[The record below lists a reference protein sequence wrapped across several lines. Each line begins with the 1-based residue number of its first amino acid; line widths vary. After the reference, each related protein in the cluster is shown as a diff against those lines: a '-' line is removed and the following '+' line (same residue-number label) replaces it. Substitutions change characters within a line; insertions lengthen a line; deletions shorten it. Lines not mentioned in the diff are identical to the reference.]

1 MGTPFSF
8 RDLRGIMLPF
18 PTPFLESGGVDTQ
31 ALRSNISKWNKTDA
45 GGYVALGSTGERV
58 HLTER
63 ECLEVIEA
71 ARSEVPHSTPFIVG
85 AGQQSTRASIDE
97 ARRYADTGADALLV
111 ITPSFYR
118 AAMTQQALADHY
130 TAVADASPLPIIL
143 YNVPDF
149 TNVALTA
156 ETVGRLSAHPN
167 IIGIKDSSSDAINF
181 QEALRLVDSDFAV
194 VTGSGPLLHTALSAG
209 ARGAILAVSCVAIDS
224 CAAIYRAVENG
235 DHANGVLLQ
244 RKLTP
249 LARAVTARFG
259 VAGLKAAMDV
269 IGFNGGPVRAPL
281 RSVGED
287 VRLEL
292 SGLLKDAVTGD
303 GDSQAA
309 DRTFAGASRS

>member
-1 MGTPFSF
+1 MGIPFTF
-8 RDLRGIMLPF
+8 LDLRGIMLPF
-18 PTPFLESGGVDTQ
+18 PTPFLDDGRVDTQ

-71 ARSEVPHSTPFIVG
+71 ARLEVPQGTPFIVG
-85 AGQQSTRASIDE
+85 AGQQSTRATIDE

-130 TAVADASPLPIIL
+130 TAVADASPLPVIL

-149 TNVALTA
+149 TNVAMTA

-181 QEALRLVDSDFAV
+181 QETLRLVDSDFAV
-194 VTGSGPLLHTALSAG
+194 VTGSGPLLYTALSAG
-209 ARGAILAVSCVAIDS
+209 ARGAILAVSCVAIDL
-224 CAAIYRAVENG
+224 CAAIYRAIENS

-259 VAGLKAAMDV
+259 VAGLKAAMDI

-281 RSVGED
+281 RGVAAD

-292 SGLLKDAVTGD
+292 SGLLKEVVIGD
-303 GDSQAA
+303 DDSQAA

>member
-18 PTPFLESGGVDTQ
+18 PTPFLDSGGVDTE
-31 ALRSNISKWNKTDA
+31 ALRSNISKWNKTGA
-45 GGYVALGSTGERV
+45 SGFVALGSTGERV
-58 HLTER
+58 HLSER

-71 ARSEVPHSTPFIVG
+71 ARAEVPQGTPFIVG
-85 AGQQSTRASIDE
+85 AGQQSTQATIDE
-97 ARRYADTGADALLV
+97 SRRYASTGADALLV

-149 TNVALTA
+149 TGVALAA
-156 ETVGRLSAHPN
+156 ETVARLSGHPN
-167 IIGIKDSSSDAINF
+167 IIGIKDSSGDAINF
-181 QEALRLVDSDFAV
+181 LETLRSVDSDFAV
-194 VTGSGPLLHTALSAG
+194 VTGSGPLLYTALVAG
-209 ARGAILAVSCVAIDS
+209 ARGAILAVSCVAIDL
-224 CAAIYRAVENG
+224 CAAIHRAVQDG

-259 VAGLKAAMDV
+259 IAGLKAALDL
-269 IGFNGGPVRAPL
+269 IGYRGGAVRAPL
-281 RSVGED
+281 RSVAED
-287 VRLEL
+287 VKQEL
-292 SGLLKDAVTGD
+292 AGLIKE
-303 GDSQAA
+303 AA
-309 DRTFAGASRS
+309 AENSEVVDRTFAGASRT